1 MKQVCHRDAGRGH
14 AVVKWA
20 GGLSRQRETGPAAD
34 EALAR
39 LRAGLGGSQPQL
51 VLAFAAG
58 YESRDLEG
66 LPARLHSWLGD
77 GLLVGCS
84 AGGVVGMGQEFED
97 GPALSLLAGVMPDV
111 QLSAIHL
118 DQASLPAVTASRDC
132 WWRLTGV
139 RPEDEPSFTILA
151 DPYSFDI
158 EHCIRG
164 IDRAYPGSTVIGG
177 LTSAVSQPGQACLI
191 AGGEARRSGA
201 LLVAWTGNVQIE
213 GVVAQGCRPVGDPL
227 FVTASDGNRIR
238 EIDGKAPRQVL
249 GEVFSSLGTADRELF
264 NARQL
269 FIGLALPGPRQS
281 VGAGDFLVREVA
293 GVDSESGDLVI
304 GGHAA
309 AHTVVQ
315 FHLRDADASAA
326 DLERELARHRGEN
339 PSTPAA
345 ALMFSCVGRGAALY
359 GVPGRDSGLFRRA
372 FSDVPLGGMFCAGEI
387 GPVQGATFLHGY
399 TTVFGLVRP
408 RRG

>member
-1 MKQVCHRDAGRGH
+1 V
-14 AVVKWA
+14 
-20 GGLSRQRETGPAAD
+20 D
-34 EALAR
+34 EVLAR
-39 LRAGLGGSQPQL
+39 LRSALGETRPQL

-58 YESRDLEG
+58 YDSRDVER
-66 LPARLHSWLGD
+66 LPVQLQSWLGD
-77 GLLVGCS
+77 GLLIGCS
-84 AGGVVGMGQEFED
+84 AGGVVGMGEELED
-97 GPALSLLAGVMPDV
+97 GPALSLLAGVMQDV
-111 QLSAIHL
+111 QLAAIRL
-118 DQASLPAVTASRDC
+118 DQTSLPAVTASRDC

-164 IDRAYPGSTVIGG
+164 LDRAYPGSTVVGG
-177 LTSAVSQPGQACLI
+177 LTSAASQPGQACLI
-191 AGGEARRSGA
+191 AGGEAYRSGA
-201 LLVAWTGNVQIE
+201 LLIAWTGNVHIE
-213 GVVAQGCRPVGDPL
+213 GVVGQGCRPVGDPL
-227 FVTASDGNRIR
+227 FVTSSDGNRIR

-249 GEVFSSLGTADRELF
+249 GEVFSLLDAADRELF

-304 GGHAA
+304 GGQAA

-326 DLERELARHRGEN
+326 DLERQLERHRSAD
-339 PSTPAA
+339 PSAPAA
-345 ALMFSCVGRGAALY
+345 ALMFSCIGRGAALY

-408 RRG
+408 RQR

>member
-1 MKQVCHRDAGRGH
+1 M
-14 AVVKWA
+14 KWA
-20 GGLSRQRETGPAAD
+20 SGLSTERELGPAVD
-34 EALAR
+34 EAVAG
-39 LRAGLGGSQPQL
+39 LRAGLGQLEPQL

-58 YESRDLEG
+58 YDSRDLER
-66 LPARLHSWLGD
+66 LPALLHSWLGS
-77 GLLVGCS
+77 GLLISCS
-84 AGGVVGMGQEFED
+84 AGGVAGMGKELED

-111 QLSAIHL
+111 QLAAIHL
-118 DQASLPAVTASRDC
+118 DQSALPSITASRDA

-151 DPYSFDI
+151 DPYSFDV

-164 IDRAYPGSTVIGG
+164 LDRAYPASTVVGG
-177 LTSAVSQPGQACLI
+177 LTSAASQPGQACLI
-191 AGGEARRSGA
+191 ARGEVHRSGA
-201 LLVAWTGNVQIE
+201 LLLTWTGNVQIE
-213 GVVAQGCRPVGDPL
+213 GVVGQGCRPVGDPL
-227 FVTASDGNRIR
+227 FVTSSDGNRIH
-238 EIDGKAPRQVL
+238 EIDGKAPRQAL

-281 VGAGDFLVREVA
+281 VGAGDFLIREVA
-293 GVDSESGDLVI
+293 GIDSESGDLVI

-326 DLERELARHRGEN
+326 DLERELERHRSAD
-339 PSTPAA
+339 PSAPAA
-345 ALMFSCVGRGAALY
+345 ALMFSCIGRGAALY
-359 GVPGRDSGLFRRA
+359 GMPGRDSGMFRRA
-372 FSDVPLGGMFCAGEI
+372 FGDVPLGGMFCAGEI
-387 GPVQGATFLHGY
+387 GPVQGATFLHGF

-408 RRG
+408 RQR

>member
-1 MKQVCHRDAGRGH
+1 M
-14 AVVKWA
+14 KWA
-20 GGLSRQRETGPAAD
+20 GGLSRQRELAAAVD
-34 EALAR
+34 EALAS
-39 LRAGLGGSQPQL
+39 LRAGLGKSRPRL

-58 YESRDLEG
+58 YDSRDVER
-66 LPARLHSWLGD
+66 LPTLLHSWLDD
-77 GLLVGCS
+77 GLLIGCS
-84 AGGVVGMGQEFED
+84 AGGVVGMGQELED
-97 GPALSLLAGVMPDV
+97 GPALSLLAGVMQNV
-111 QLSAIHL
+111 QLAAIHL
-118 DQASLPAVTASRDC
+118 DQASLPAITASRDH

-139 RPEDEPSFTILA
+139 RQEDEPSFTILA
-151 DPYSFDI
+151 DPYSFDV

-164 IDRAYPGSTVIGG
+164 LDRAYPGSTVVGG
-177 LTSAVSQPGQACLI
+177 LTSAASQPGQACLI
-191 AGGEARRSGA
+191 AGGEVRRSGA
-201 LLVAWTGNVQIE
+201 LLIAWTGDVQIE

-227 FVTASDGNRIR
+227 FVTSSDGNRIH
-238 EIDGKAPRQVL
+238 EIDGKAPRQVV
-249 GEVFSSLGTADRELF
+249 GEVFSSLGAADRELF

-281 VGAGDFLVREVA
+281 VGAGDFLIREVA
-293 GVDSESGDLVI
+293 GIDSESGDLVI

-326 DLERELARHRGEN
+326 DLERELGRHRDAN
-339 PSTPAA
+339 SSAPAV
-345 ALMFSCVGRGAALY
+345 ALMFSCVARGAALY

-399 TTVFGLVRP
+399 TTVFALVRP
-408 RRG
+408 RQR